1 MSNRL
6 IHETSPYLR
15 QHAENPVDWYSWGP
29 EALQRA
35 RDEDRPIFLSVGYSA
50 CHWCHVMEHESFED
64 PRIAAKLNSSFVNIK
79 VDREERPDLDQIY
92 MHAIQMISG
101 RGGWP
106 MSVFLTPDLQPF
118 FGGTYWP
125 AAPKY
130 GMPGFDQVID
140 AVVDAWRNRRA
151 LAIEQA
157 QQLTDRLVQV
167 GNLSGAGGSELSLEM
182 LAKAES
188 QLTPSFDP
196 RFGGFG
202 DAPKFPHPNDL
213 RVLLRVWRREP
224 REVTLR
230 MVTHTLDRMA
240 AGGMYDQLG
249 GGFHRYSVD
258 ERWLVP
264 HFEKMLYD
272 NGLLT
277 SAYVEAFQATG
288 NAEYAR
294 IARETCQ
301 YVLREMTSPEGG
313 FYSAQD
319 ADSEGEEGKF
329 YVWSQPEIETLLGP
343 ERARVFCHVYDV
355 TPGGNFEGHS
365 ILNRPHPSWEQAAR
379 LANMEPESL
388 RKQLDEDRAKLLAAR
403 GERVWPARD
412 DKVLV
417 SWNGLMIEG
426 LCQAAG
432 ALDEPR
438 FSEAARKAADFLLA
452 KLRGTDG
459 RLLHGWA
466 GGQAKLPAYLD
477 DYAYLAQ
484 ALVTLYESCFVESYL
499 TEALALVETMIAHFA
514 DHKSGGFF
522 YTADDHEQLIARNK
536 DALDSSVPSG
546 NAMAA
551 TVLLRLGKLCGR
563 SDLTDRGIATLEA
576 FSNVM
581 DRSPTG
587 TAQMLLALD
596 FHFGPTPELVL
607 LGEPIEQVLS
617 AFRQRFLP
625 NRVLAWRA
633 NAAPQNGACAAL
645 AIAFDGKQAQSPGP
659 TLYVCQNFSCQEP
672 VTGCDAV
679 RETLAA
685 LT

>member
-1 MSNRL
+1 MPNRL
-6 IHETSPYLR
+6 IHETSPYLK
-15 QHAENPVDWYSWGP
+15 QHAQNPVDWYSWSP

-35 RDEDRPIFLSVGYSA
+35 RDEDRPIFLSIGYSA

-64 PRIAAKLNSSFVNIK
+64 PRIAAKLNAAFVNIK

-92 MHAIQMISG
+92 MNAIQMISG

-125 AAPKY
+125 PAPKY

-140 AVVDAWRNRRA
+140 AVIDAWHNRRA

-157 QQLTDRLVQV
+157 QQLTERIAQV
-167 GNLSGAGGSELSLEM
+167 GNLSGAGGELSLD
-182 LAKAES
+182 LLTKAES
-188 QLTPSFDP
+188 QLTSSFDP

-213 RVLLRVWRREP
+213 RVLLRIWRRNT

-288 NAEYAR
+288 NPEYAR
-294 IARETCQ
+294 IARETCD

-329 YVWSQPEIETLLGP
+329 YVWTSSEIEEILGAD
-343 ERARVFCHVYDV
+343 RARVFNHVYDV

-365 ILNRPHPSWEQAAR
+365 ILNRPHSNWEQAAQ
-379 LANMEPESL
+379 LANVELAVL
-388 RKQLDEDRAKLLAAR
+388 RDQLQQDRAKLLAVR
-403 GERVWPARD
+403 NGRVWPARD
-412 DKVLV
+412 DKILV
-417 SWNGLMIEG
+417 SWNALMIEA
-426 LCQAAG
+426 LAQAATP
-432 ALDEPR
+432 LDEPR
-438 FSEAARKAADFLLA
+438 FLQAAQNAADFLLT
-452 KLRGTDG
+452 KLRAPGG

-466 GGQAKLPAYLD
+466 AGQAKLPAYLD

-484 ALVTLYESCFVESYL
+484 ALVTLYEACFDERYL
-499 TEALALVETMIAHFA
+499 TQAIILVEEMIAHFSDLDA
-514 DHKSGGFF
+514 GGFF

-551 TVLLRLGKLCGR
+551 MVLLRLGKLCGR
-563 SDLTDRGIATLEA
+563 SDFYDRGVSTLQA
-576 FSNVM
+576 FSRVIE
-581 DRSPTG
+581 RSPTG

-596 FHFGPTPELVL
+596 FHAGPTPELIL
-607 LGEPIEQVLS
+607 LGEPRQETLTELS
-617 AFRQRFLP
+617 QRFLP
-625 NRVLAWRA
+625 NRVLAWRPTT
-633 NAAPQNGACAAL
+633 AAPKQACTDL
-645 AIAFDGKQAQSPGP
+645 APAFAGKEAQSPGP
-659 TLYVCQNFSCQEP
+659 TLYVCERFACQQP
-672 VTGCDAV
+672 VTGPDAV
-679 RETLAA
+679 AA
-685 LT
+685 KIASLE